1 MDKETDKE
9 GKDKT
14 PGSAILEGGLGGA
27 AALHHCKK
35 AGTASC
41 KTATASA
48 TTSRTLTISQA
59 WAAMALLVS
68 DWGVAA
74 SRNDLPSY
82 FHLALL
88 AAPRTHGFL
97 LAVLQPSVL
106 AMRKEE
112 KGLPTRMDVD
122 ACVWMW
128 MHDGWMGCKRT
139 V

>member
-1 MDKETDKE
+1 MRIRNEASRGQDARLRDKSRGCWHCWQC
-9 GKDKT
+9 GK
-14 PGSAILEGGLGGA
+14 LVRLA
-27 AALHHCKK
+27 A
-35 AGTASC
+35 
-41 KTATASA
+41 TATASA
-48 TTSRTLTISQA
+48 RTSRTLTIPLA

-106 AMRKEE
+106 AMRNEE
-112 KGLPTRMDVD
+112 RWLPARKDVD
-122 ACVWMW
+122 A
-128 MHDGWMGCKRT
+128 
-139 V
+139 